1 MCCSTKFN
9 NGWKVSQGI
18 NNIEWIG
25 ISKFNS
31 KRNYEIVKR
40 ICALAN
46 IGGGVLL
53 VGVDEKNR
61 TIKGFKINK

>member
-1 MCCSTKFN
+1 M
-9 NGWKVSQGI
+9 

-25 ISKFNS
+25 ISKFRS

-53 VGVDEKNR
+53 VGVDESEKR
-61 TIKGFKINK
+61 VQGLKISK